1 MRLKLGSIPLVKP
14 LVSSGISDLDGAA
27 GDPFG
32 TARLRESTLRAWR
45 DSPTRLTEDTNVERD
60 LRVGAYRDRLFVELA
75 QNAAD
80 AAMAQGTPG
89 KIRVSL
95 VDREL
100 RFANTG
106 APLDARGVAS
116 LASLRASGKTGDTVG
131 RFGVGF
137 AAVRTVSDAPTVVST
152 SGGVLFSSE
161 KTREAVGTEGEVPVL
176 RLPWPV
182 TAEVPEGFDTEV
194 RLPLRD
200 DVDGRA
206 LLDQLAE
213 DIGDL
218 LLALPWLNEADVD
231 GRVWTRQDHGDVVE
245 IRGPGRETR
254 WLTHRGDV
262 VWAVPVDQHG
272 LPKPLDEDVLHA
284 PTPTDDGLSLPA
296 RLLASVPVEPS
307 RRRALPGAELTASL
321 KNAAAEY
328 VQLVRL
334 LPAEQRFALVPA
346 PGFPK
351 STVDAQLRDEVVASL
366 SVEPWLS
373 TQDGRDVAGR
383 QAKVLDVDVEGLP
396 ELIADVVPG
405 LIKGAAPASVLKA
418 VAVQVISIEEVLET
432 LTGTDREPTWWHDVY
447 AALAKAVESHALASE
462 RLDGLPV
469 PLSDGRTLPGAR
481 GCLLVEGSA
490 ELLELLSD
498 VDIPGLRLVH
508 PVASHPLLERLG
520 AKQADARELL
530 NADQLRDAVER
541 SVEDVRSG
549 LDGTTLA
556 GAVLRL
562 IADWGDDAP
571 RWVGALALPATD
583 AWRRADELVLPTSPL
598 LDVFDEE
605 VFEEDGALDVLDE
618 DFAEDWPQSTLEAAG
633 VLDSFALVVDDEPHE
648 PDHDLPDE
656 EAWWDSLSEPPSTL
670 VAVRDLDLVADD
682 SWPAALRLLAARPE
696 TWHALRAPQGHARWW
711 IAQYA
716 VLGGLA
722 PNEWRLAGADLAGL
736 YDEVPDLGLS
746 EDLLRAAGVRTDL
759 GLSSVDEAADV
770 LKRLGDPD
778 RTVSPGLATRAYDA
792 VVESGFEPEPP
803 EGVRAADGS
812 VVDGAL
818 VLDVPW
824 VAGALAPDQYL
835 VAPEDADRLATLLDL
850 PLASTEDA
858 QVTSEGEYAPWA
870 ELPALKLVADQLGVR
885 LPEGGVLVHDPLT
898 VRIQGGEHD
907 VQWWS
912 DGRLHAADT
921 SEGLARAFAW
931 AAGRWPDR
939 HLITALLDD
948 PSPRTLLA

>member
-1 MRLKLGSIPLVKP
+1 MKP
-14 LVSSGISDLDGAA
+14 LVSSGISEADGAA
-27 GDPFG
+27 DPFG

-45 DSPTRLTEDTNVERD
+45 DSPTRLIEDTNVERD

-95 VDREL
+95 VDGEL

-137 AAVRTVSDAPTVVST
+137 AAVRTVSDAPSVVST
-152 SGGVLFSSE
+152 SGGVLFSAE
-161 KTREAVGTEGEVPVL
+161 KTREAADIQGDVPVL

-182 TAEVPEGFDTEV
+182 KADVPEGFDTEV
-194 RLPLRD
+194 RLPLRE
-200 DVDGRA
+200 DVDGQA

-218 LLALPWLNEADVD
+218 LLALPWLTEADVD
-231 GRVWTRQDHGDVVE
+231 GRVWTRRDDGDVVE
-245 IRGPGRETR
+245 ISGPEKETR

-272 LPKPLDEDVLHA
+272 VPKPLEEDVLHA

-307 RRRALPGAELTASL
+307 RRRALPGGELTTSL
-321 KNAAAEY
+321 KAAAAEY
-328 VQLVRL
+328 VRLVRL
-334 LPAEQRFALVPA
+334 LPAEQRFALVPV

-351 STVDAQLRDEVVASL
+351 STVDAQLRDEVIASL

-418 VAVQVISIEEVLET
+418 VAVQVVSIEEVLET
-432 LTGTDREPTWWHDVY
+432 LTGISREPTWWHDVY

-490 ELLELLSD
+490 ELLDLLSD

-508 PVASHPLLERLG
+508 PAASHPLLERLG
-520 AKQADARELL
+520 AKHADARELL

-562 IADWGDDAP
+562 IADCGDDAP

-583 AWRRADELVLPTSPL
+583 TWRRADELVLPTSPL

-656 EAWWDSLSEPPSTL
+656 EAWWDSLPEPTSTL

-682 SWPAALRLLAARPE
+682 AWPAALRLLAARPE
-696 TWHALRAPQGHARWW
+696 TWHALRTPQGHARWW

-722 PNEWRLAGADLAGL
+722 PNEWRLPGADLAGL
-736 YDEVPDLGLS
+736 YDEVPDLDLS
-746 EDLLRAAGVRTDL
+746 EDLLRTAGVRTDL
-759 GLSSVDEAADV
+759 TLSSVDEAADV

-778 RTVSPGLATRAYDA
+778 RTVSPGLTTRAYDA

-803 EGVRAADGS
+803 DAVRAADGS

-835 VAPEDADRLATLLDL
+835 VAPEDSDRLATLLDL
-850 PLASTEDA
+850 PLASTEEA
-858 QVTSEGEYAPWA
+858 EVTSEGEYAPWA

-885 LPEGGVLVHDPLT
+885 LPDGGVLVHDPLT
-898 VRIQGGEHD
+898 VRIQGGEHE

-931 AAGRWPDR
+931 AADRWPDR

-948 PSPRTLLA
+948 PSPRTLLS

>member
-1 MRLKLGSIPLVKP
+1 MTDSAPEPR
-14 LVSSGISDLDGAA
+14 
-27 GDPFG
+27 DPFG
-32 TARLRESTLRAWR
+32 TARLREATLRSWR

-80 AAMAQGTPG
+80 AAMAAGAPG
-89 KIRVSL
+89 RVKVSL
-95 VDREL
+95 VDGQL

-137 AAVRTVSDAPTVVST
+137 AAVRTVSDEPQVLST
-152 SGGVLFSSE
+152 TGGVVFSADR
-161 KTREAVGTEGEVPVL
+161 TREAAGIEGDVPVL
-176 RLPWPV
+176 RLPWPTE
-182 TAEVPEGFDTEV
+182 TAVSEGFDTEV

-200 DVDGRA
+200 DVDGQG
-206 LLDQLAE
+206 LLDELSKDVA
-213 DIGDL
+213 DL
-218 LLALPWLNEADVD
+218 LLALPWLAEFDVD
-231 GRVWTRQDHGDVVE
+231 GRVWTRAADQDVVE
-245 IRGPGRETR
+245 IRCPATETR

-262 VWAVPVDQHG
+262 VWAVPVDNQG
-272 LPKPLDEDVLHA
+272 TPVPIEEDVLRA

-296 RLLASVPVEPS
+296 RLLAAVPVEPS
-307 RRRALPGAELTASL
+307 RRRVLPGPELKQAL
-321 KNAAAEY
+321 EKAAREY
-328 VQLVRL
+328 VELVRL
-334 LPAEQRFALVPA
+334 LPPEHRFALVPV

-351 STVDAQLRDEVVASL
+351 STVDAQLREDVL
-366 SVEPWLS
+366 SVLSNEPWLS
-373 TQDGRDVAGR
+373 TQDGREVSGR
-383 QAKVLDVDVEGLP
+383 QARVLDVDVPGLP
-396 ELIADVVPG
+396 ALLTDVFPG
-405 LIKGAAPASVLKA
+405 LLDDAPNVLKA

-432 LTGTDREPTWWHDVY
+432 LTGTSREPGWWHDVY
-447 AALAKAVESHALASE
+447 KALNVAVESHALAAS

-481 GCLLVEGSA
+481 GSLLVDGSA

-508 PVASHPLLERLG
+508 PAASHPLLERLG
-520 AKQADARELL
+520 AKHADARELL

-562 IADWGDDAP
+562 IADCGDDAP
-571 RWVGALALPATD
+571 QWTSALALPATD
-583 AWRRADELVLPTSPL
+583 TWRRADELVLPTSPL
-598 LDVFDEE
+598 IDIFDEE
-605 VFEEDGALDVLDE
+605 VFEEDGTLDVLDE
-618 DFAEDWPQSTLEAAG
+618 DFAEDWPSETLKAVG
-633 VLDSFALVVDDEPHE
+633 VLDSFALVQDDEPHE

-656 EAWWDSLSEPPSTL
+656 EAWWDARTEPPTTL
-670 VAVRDLDLVADD
+670 VAIRDLDLVADD

-696 TWHALRAPQGHARWW
+696 TWHALRLPGGHAAWW

-722 PNEWRLAGADLAGL
+722 PNEWRLPDADLAGL
-736 YDEVPDLGLS
+736 YDEVPDVGLT
-746 EDLLRAAGVRTDL
+746 EDLLKTAGVRQDL
-759 GLSSVDEAADV
+759 TLSTVDEATDV
-770 LKRLGDPD
+770 LNRLGDAD
-778 RTVSPGLATRAYDA
+778 RTISPGLITRAYDA
-792 VVESGFEPEPP
+792 VVESGFEPAAPDA
-803 EGVRAADGS
+803 VRAADGS
-812 VVDGAL
+812 VVEDAV

-824 VAGALAPDQYL
+824 FAGALEPDQFV
-835 VAPEDADRLATLLDL
+835 VAPEEPDRLADLLDL
-850 PLASTEDA
+850 PLASTTPAEV
-858 QVTSEGEYAPWA
+858 VTEGEYAPWA
-870 ELPALKLVADQLGVR
+870 ELPALKLVADQLGIP
-885 LPEGGVLVHDPLT
+885 LPDGGVLVHDPLT
-898 VRIQGGEHD
+898 VSIQVTEHD

-931 AAGRWPDR
+931 ATGRWPDR

>member
-1 MRLKLGSIPLVKP
+1 MTGDIPEP
-14 LVSSGISDLDGAA
+14 

-32 TARLRESTLRAWR
+32 TARLREATLRSWR

-80 AAMAQGTPG
+80 AAMAGGKPG
-89 KIRVSL
+89 RVRVSL
-95 VDREL
+95 VDTEL

-116 LASLRASGKTGDTVG
+116 LASLRASGKTGETVG

-137 AAVRTVSDAPTVVST
+137 AAVRTVSDEPRVVSST
-152 SGGVLFSSE
+152 GGVAFSVE
-161 KTREAVGTEGEVPVL
+161 RTRDAAGIAGDVPVL

-182 TAEVPEGFDTEV
+182 PADVPPGFDTEV

-200 DVDGRA
+200 GVDGRV
-206 LLDQLAE
+206 LLDELAR
-213 DIGDL
+213 DVADL
-218 LLALPWLNEADVD
+218 LLALPWLGEFDVD
-231 GRVWTRQDHGDVVE
+231 GRVWTREADGDFVA
-245 IRGPGRETR
+245 IRGPERETR

-262 VWAVPVDQHG
+262 VWAVPVGSDG
-272 LPKPLDEDVLHA
+272 VPRPLQEDVLHA

-307 RRRALPGAELTASL
+307 RRRALPGPELAQAL
-321 KNAAAEY
+321 EAAAKEY
-328 VQLVRL
+328 VGLVRL
-334 LPAEQRFALVPA
+334 LPSEHRFALVPA

-351 STVDAQLRDEVVASL
+351 STVDNKLRDEVLAAL

-373 TQDGRDVAGR
+373 TKDGKEVSGR
-383 QAKVLDVDVEGLP
+383 QARVLDVDVPGLSA
-396 ELIADVVPG
+396 LLKDLVPG
-405 LIKGAAPASVLKA
+405 LIDGPAQVLKA
-418 VAVQVISIEEVLET
+418 VAVQVISIEEVLDT
-432 LTGTDREPTWWHDVY
+432 LTGVTRDPGWWRDVY
-447 AALAKAVESHALASE
+447 AALAIAVESHVLAGE

-508 PVASHPLLERLG
+508 PAASHPLLERLG
-520 AKQADARELL
+520 AKHADARELL

-562 IADWGDDAP
+562 IADCGDDAP
-571 RWVGALALPATD
+571 RWVGALALPGTD
-583 AWRRADELVLPTSPL
+583 TWRRADELVLPTSPL
-598 LDVFDEE
+598 LDIFDEE
-605 VFEEDGALDVLDE
+605 VFEEDGAMDVLDE
-618 DFAEDWPQSTLEAAG
+618 DFAGDWPQSTLEAAG
-633 VLDSFALVVDDEPHE
+633 VLDSFAVVVDDEPHE

-656 EAWWDSLSEPPSTL
+656 EAWWDSLPEPPSTL
-670 VAVRDLDLVADD
+670 VAIRDLDLVGDD
-682 SWPAALRLLAARPE
+682 AWPAAVKLLAARPE
-696 TWHALRAPQGHARWW
+696 TWHALRTPNGHAAWW

-716 VLGGLA
+716 VLDGAA
-722 PNEWRLAGADLAGL
+722 PNEWRLPDADLAGL
-736 YDEVPDLGLS
+736 FDEVPDVGLS
-746 EDLLRAAGVRTDL
+746 EDLLRISGVRMDL
-759 GLSSVDEAADV
+759 SVSTVDEAVD
-770 LKRLGDPD
+770 LLDRLADPD
-778 RTVSPGLATRAYDA
+778 RVVSPGLTTRAYDA
-792 VVESGFEPEPP
+792 VVESGVDLGAPRA
-803 EGVRAADGS
+803 VRAADGS
-812 VVDGAL
+812 VVDDAL

-824 VAGALAPDQYL
+824 VAGALEPGRYV
-835 VAPEDADRLATLLDL
+835 VAPEDPERLADLLDL
-850 PLASTEDA
+850 PLASTEEA
-858 QVTSEGEYAPWA
+858 RVVSEGEYAPWT
-870 ELPALKLVADQLGVR
+870 ELPALKLVADQLGIR
-885 LPEGGVLVHDPLT
+885 LPDGGVLVHDPLT
-898 VRIQGGEHD
+898 VRIQGAEHD

-912 DGRLHAADT
+912 DDRLHAADT

-948 PSPRTLLA
+948 PSPRTLVN